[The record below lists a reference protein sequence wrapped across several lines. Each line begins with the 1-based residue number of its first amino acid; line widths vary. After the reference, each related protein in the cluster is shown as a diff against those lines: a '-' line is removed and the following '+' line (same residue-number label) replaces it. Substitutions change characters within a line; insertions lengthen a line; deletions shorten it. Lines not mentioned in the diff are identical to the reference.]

1 MTIDAVKKKPRE
13 GFTPNKSAPIANW
26 RLAVQVLFAALCV
39 WIGLEFHFFVG
50 YLESGGELA
59 VIERPPG
66 VDGFLPISSLMSL
79 YYLLLSGSIH
89 TYHPAGLFILGA
101 VFLMSLV
108 FGKSF
113 CSWMCPVGL
122 LSELLGDFGKRLTGW
137 RGKFPNWLDWPLRS
151 PKYLLLG
158 FFVYSIFF
166 LMNEASLKQFLD
178 SPYNLVSDVK
188 MYYFF
193 ANITRFSLI
202 VLAVLFAASIFVRNF
217 WCRFLCPYG
226 ALLGIT
232 SLLSP
237 QKIKRNAVSCIDCGK
252 CAKVCPSHIK
262 VDKVKTVFSDECTS
276 CLECLDACPVAD
288 TLDVYAPVSRRPINK
303 RWIAVCVVGLFVA
316 ATGIGMLTG
325 NWQNDVSTDTYIE
338 QQKNIELLGH
348 PTSTRDVEQL
358 REEADRNLLS
368 GETPDSKLRVKY
380 SDATAAASAFISQ
393 S

>member
-1 MTIDAVKKKPRE
+1 MMTTETTRFSKKKSFE
-13 GFTPNKSAPIANW
+13 PNRARPIANW
-26 RLAVQVLFAALCV
+26 RLTIQILFATLCL
-39 WIGLEFHFFVG
+39 WIGIEFHFFVG
-50 YLESGGELA
+50 YLESGGELTSF
-59 VIERPPG
+59 ERPPG

-79 YYLLLSGSIH
+79 YYLLLSGNIH
-89 TYHPAGLFILGA
+89 PYHPAGLFILSA
-101 VFLMSLV
+101 VILLSLV

-113 CSWMCPVGL
+113 CSWLCPVGL
-122 LSELLGDFGKRLTGW
+122 LSELLGDIGNKLTGW
-137 RGKFPNWLDWPLRS
+137 RGKLPVWLDWPLRS
-151 PKYLLLG
+151 LKYLLLG

-166 LMNEASLKQFLD
+166 LMNDAALKQFLD

-202 VLAVLFAASIFVRNF
+202 VLTVLFAASIFIRNF

-262 VDKVKTVFSDECTS
+262 VDQVKTVVSDECTS
-276 CLECLDACPVAD
+276 CLKCLDACPVAD
-288 TLDVYAPVSRRPINK
+288 TLEMYAPASRKPINK
-303 RWIAVCVVGLFVA
+303 RWIAIGVVGLFVA
-316 ATGIGMLTG
+316 VTGIGVLTD
-325 NWQNDVSTDTYIE
+325 NWQNNVPTGTYLE

-348 PTSTRDVEQL
+348 PTSTSDVEQL
-358 REEADRNLLS
+358 REEADRNAES
-368 GETPDSKLRVKY
+368 
-380 SDATAAASAFISQ
+380 AAP
-393 S
+393 